1 MNFHRE
7 PFRSLFR
14 VTKKKGA
21 DMTAQSHI
29 RRDLSLSGAL
39 IALLA
44 SAVAAP
50 AFAADPTIPQVEVR
64 VSMMPYFDHSQASIA
79 LGKGWFDEVG
89 IKFLPDGKGT
99 LLTSAD
105 QAMGIAAAGSQ
116 DVMSGLPQLFMPGY
130 KTLPKL
136 QMFSVGDYFKGFA
149 IMAQPDGGYKSYAEF
164 RAEGA
169 SPEEAFQKTVG
180 QMKGKKFAYPA
191 EAAIKGFIDL
201 ALKRGGIALG
211 DMTTVVAPDAD
222 TARLMESDNADFQV
236 GGVPSRLTL
245 QVAGYKPILTSG
257 DLAAAATPSADSE
270 ELRAVLYGGW
280 MATDK
285 WIAENHDTA
294 LRMYAVSLRVNQL
307 IKDHPDEALAIHVP
321 YLNSAAGT
329 NFDIATGKI
338 VYSDLDPF
346 LTFDEQAAIFD
357 DPKNPLS
364 IEYVTGAA
372 IKLYES
378 QGLFTPGEYKW
389 TDFVV
394 AGDLYHELVKL
405 KAETDE
411 ALKKVDAASADKQ
424 AEAQPLVDKA
434 KAFYAGFD
442 FLDSAAF
449 AKAAA
454 EKIGG

>member
-1 MNFHRE
+1 
-7 PFRSLFR
+7 
-14 VTKKKGA
+14 
-21 DMTAQSHI
+21 MTALSTF
-29 RRDLSLSGAL
+29 RRNL
-39 IALLA
+39 IACTALA
-44 SAVAAP
+44 AVALPAAP
-50 AFAADPTIPQVEVR
+50 ALAAEPTVPEVELR

-79 LGKGWFDEVG
+79 LAKGWFDEVG
-89 IKFLPDGKGT
+89 ITFLPDGKGT

-130 KTLPKL
+130 KTLPKMQL
-136 QMFSVGDYFKGFA
+136 FTVGDYFKGFA

-169 SPEEAFQKTVG
+169 SPSEAFERTVG

-201 ALKRGGIALG
+201 ALSGGG
-211 DMTTVVAPDAD
+211 VGRDEMTTVVAPDAD
-222 TARLMESDNADFQV
+222 TTRMMEGGSADFQV

-245 QVAGYKPILTSG
+245 QVAGYKPVLTSG
-257 DLAAAATPSADSE
+257 DLAEAASASADSE

-280 MATDK
+280 MATED
-285 WIAENHDTA
+285 WIKENRDTA
-294 LRMYAVSLRVNQL
+294 LRLYGVSLRVNQL
-307 IKDHPDEALAIHVP
+307 IKDNPEEALAIHVP

-329 NFDIATGKI
+329 DFDVATGLI

-357 DPKNPLS
+357 DAGNPLN

-372 IKLYES
+372 IKLYEE
-378 QGLFTPGEYKW
+378 QELFAPGEYTWK
-389 TDFVV
+389 DFVV
-394 AGDLYHELVKL
+394 ADDLYRELVRL

-411 ALKKVDAASADKQ
+411 SLKAAEAALASASDAQK
-424 AEAQPLVDKA
+424 AEAEPLIEKA
-434 KAFYAGFD
+434 KAFYDAFD
-442 FLDSAAF
+442 FLDSAAY
-449 AKAAA
+449 AKAATEA
-454 EKIGG
+454 LGG